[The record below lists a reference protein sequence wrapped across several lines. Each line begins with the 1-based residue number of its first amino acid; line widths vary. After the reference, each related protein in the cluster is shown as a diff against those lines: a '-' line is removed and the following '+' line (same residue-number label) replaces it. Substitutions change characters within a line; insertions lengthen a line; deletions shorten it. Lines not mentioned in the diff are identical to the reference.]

1 MSSCFFSSREKI
13 RISPM
18 SVSRKC
24 FKTVWPKEPV
34 PPVISR
40 VLFLNI
46 INLILSNKH
55 LTIYFIKYEFLQY
68 LFSNKRLKIA
78 FPNDPVPPVIIS
90 VFPSNNDILLVL
102 RSYI

>member
-1 MSSCFFSSREKI
+1 MSSCFFSSREKM

-40 VLFLNI
+40 VALVN
-46 INLILSNKH
+46 
-55 LTIYFIKYEFLQY
+55 
-68 LFSNKRLKIA
+68 A
-78 FPNDPVPPVIIS
+78 
-90 VFPSNNDILLVL
+90 DILYT
-102 RSYI
+102 S